1 VSAGSF
7 GTTLAEGGKLAFA
20 WYDPEVV
27 GVTLADGAVLFTM
40 SFEVSGKVG
49 TVSTV
54 ALGGLPTAQEV
65 SVDFAV
71 AAFGAQDGGVTVAG
85 LGVLVSNPGYVNGV
99 IRLSVPT
106 EKGRSYIL
114 EFSDALAPAKWT
126 ALPAVLGDGTVTV
139 LVAPAATNQ
148 QRFYRVHVQ

>member
-27 GVTLADGAVLFTM
+27 GVTLADGTVLFTVG
-40 SFEVSGKVG
+40 FEVSGKVG

-71 AAFGAQDGGVTVAG
+71 ATFGAQDGNVSVVGP
-85 LGVLVSNPGYVNGV
+85 GVLVSNAAYADGV
-99 IRLSVPT
+99 FHLSVPT
-106 EKGRSYIL
+106 EKGHSYIL

-139 LVAPAATNQ
+139 LEDRSATNQ